1 MAESSDF
8 STVLCKDDRIAKI
21 TDAVKYSVFKG
32 GSNVTFARYKA
43 ISGLGSANP
52 TSLVFN
58 LQVPSEQVVVD
69 RAVKMVSTFSFDVS
83 VTMPADVAAAGLVG
97 ARPFDY
103 GNTCALGPY
112 PMHSLFSSMNVTINN
127 NSTSVQQQQVLP
139 SLMRLYDERVHQ
151 RAAGGAPNTWD
162 TAADYTQLLNAT
174 SNPLG
179 GFDNVA
185 DTDIQPR
192 GSWFVTQTQAA
203 SANPAGNDVIVA
215 GAAPAGDNGKVR
227 TITIT
232 ATTEEYIQVSPFIF
246 NKTYHDQGFLG
257 IQTLNMQFQVGTI
270 QRVFRYSG
278 FANNGAVINP
288 AVAPSISNLNILN
301 SELVF
306 NFLSLHPSDVLPSR
320 NVVPYYDLPLYQTA
334 STLTPALVPMT
345 GANNVTAT
353 IQTSTFSLNQIP
365 DKLMIWVA
373 PKAFGT
379 QTCQDA
385 DAWCVIDGISIQFN
399 NSQGLLSNC
408 DSYDLWKMS
417 VSAGSNQS
425 WSEWSGQSLKAS
437 AGAAATRIRMCGSL
451 LVLDMAKDVQLS
463 DDFLAPGSIGQYSLS
478 LQIRFKNPF
487 STNVTAPVC
496 TIMTLNSGLWVVD
509 RGQSSSFSGIL
520 TKALVLD
527 ASQKESVPREMGE
540 RIVGGALHRT
550 AASMGPVMGSGGPGY
565 SGITGN
571 AKSSGL
577 QARFK

>member
-43 ISGLGSANP
+43 ISGVGAANP

-83 VTMPADVAAAGLVG
+83 VILPGAGASFNALIG
-97 ARPFDY
+97 SRPFDY
-103 GNTCALGPY
+103 GNNCSLGPY
-112 PMHSLFSSMNVTINN
+112 PVHSLFSSMNVTINN

-139 SLMRLYDERVHQ
+139 ALMRLYDERVHQ

-162 TAADYTQLLNAT
+162 TCADYTQLVNAT

-192 GSWFVTQTQAA
+192 GSWYISQ
-203 SANPAGNDVIVA
+203 SGAGNALIGGGDA
-215 GAAPAGDNGKVR
+215 GTTR

-232 ATTEEYIQVSPFIF
+232 ATTEEYVQVSPFIF

-257 IQTLNMQFQVGTI
+257 IQTLNMQFQIGSP
-270 QRVFRYSG
+270 QRLFRHSG
-278 FANNGAVINP
+278 LANNGAVINAAS
-288 AVAPSISNLNILN
+288 AVTVGNLNILN

-320 NVVPYYDLPLYQTA
+320 NVVPYYDLPLYQTTA
-334 STLTPALVPMT
+334 SITSLASMT
-345 GANNVTAT
+345 GTNDPTGF

-365 DKLMIWVA
+365 DKLMIWVS

-379 QTCQDA
+379 YTTQDA
-385 DAWCVIDGISIQFN
+385 DAWMVIDNISIQFN

-417 VSAGSNQS
+417 VAAGSNQS

-437 AGAAATRIRMCGSL
+437 AGAAPTRLRMCGSL

-487 STNVTAPVC
+487 SYAVTTPVC

-550 AASMGPVMGSGGPGY
+550 AASMGPVMGSAAPAF
-565 SGITGN
+565 SGITGT

>member
-52 TSLVFN
+52 TSVVFN
-58 LQVPSEQVVVD
+58 LQCPSEQVVVD
-69 RAVKMVSTFSFDVS
+69 RAVKMVSTFSFNVS
-83 VTMPADVAAAGLVG
+83 VTLPADVAAAGLVG
-97 ARPFDY
+97 SRPFDY
-103 GNTCALGPY
+103 GNNCALGPY
-112 PMHSLFSSMNVTINN
+112 PVHSLFSSMNVTINN
-127 NSTSVQQQQVLP
+127 NSTSVQQQEILP
-139 SLMRLYDERVHQ
+139 ALMRLYDERVHQ

-162 TAADYTQLLNAT
+162 TCADYTQLVNAT

-192 GSWFVTQTQAA
+192 GSWFVTQVAGGGT
-203 SANPAGNDVIVA
+203 AGNALI
-215 GAAPAGDNGKVR
+215 AAPADNGVVR

-232 ATTEEYIQVSPFIF
+232 ATTEEYVQVSPFIF

-257 IQTLNMQFQVGTI
+257 IQTLNMQFQIGTL
-270 QRVFRYSG
+270 QRLFRHSG
-278 FANNGAVINP
+278 LANNGAVINAASP
-288 AVAPSISNLNILN
+288 VSVSNLNILN

-320 NVVPYYDLPLYQTA
+320 NVVPYYDLPLYKTA
-334 STLTPALVPMT
+334 STIAALVPMT
-345 GANNVTAT
+345 GVNDAT
-353 IQTSTFSLNQIP
+353 GFIQTSTFSLNQIP
-365 DKLMIWVA
+365 DKLMIWVS

-379 QTCQDA
+379 YTAQDA
-385 DAWCVIDGISIQFN
+385 DAWCVIDNISIQFN

-437 AGAAATRIRMCGSL
+437 GGAAATRLRMCGSL

-487 STNVTAPVC
+487 SYNITAPVC

-550 AASMGPVMGSGGPGY
+550 SASMGPVMGSGGPGY

>member
-8 STVLCKDDRIAKI
+8 STVLCKDNRIAKI

-43 ISGLGSANP
+43 ISGTGAANP

-58 LQVPSEQVVVD
+58 LQCPSEQVVVD
-69 RAVKMVSTFSFDVS
+69 RRVKLVSSFSFNAS
-83 VTMPADVAAAGLVG
+83 VQLPADVAAAGLVG

-103 GNTCALGPY
+103 GNNCALGPY
-112 PMHSLFSSMNVTINN
+112 PVHSTFSSMNVTINN
-127 NSTSVQQQQVLP
+127 NSTSIQEQEILP
-139 SLMRLYDERVHQ
+139 EIMRLYDERVHQ

-162 TAADYTQLLNAT
+162 TVADYTQLVNAT
-174 SNPLG
+174 ANPLG

-192 GSWFVTQTQAA
+192 GSWYVSQVDVG
-203 SANPAGNDVIVA
+203 AGN
-215 GAAPAGDNGKVR
+215 AAIASPADNGVVR
-227 TITIT
+227 TVTIT
-232 ATTEEYIQVSPFIF
+232 VTTEEYLQISPFIF
-246 NKTYHDQGFLG
+246 NKTYHDAGFLG
-257 IQTLNMQFQVGTI
+257 IQTLNFQFQIGTL
-270 QRVFRYSG
+270 QRLFRHSG
-278 FANNGAVINP
+278 LANNGAVMNAASP
-288 AVAPSISNLNILN
+288 VSVSQLNFSN

-306 NFLSLHPSDVLPSR
+306 QFLSLHPSDVLPSR
-320 NVVPYYDLPLYQTA
+320 NVVPYYDLPLYKTSQA
-334 STLTPALVPMT
+334 LTTALVPMT
-345 GANNVTAT
+345 GTNNATAT

-365 DKLMIWVA
+365 DKLMIWVS
-373 PKAFGT
+373 PKAFG
-379 QTCQDA
+379 QYSCQDA
-385 DAWCVIDGISIQFN
+385 DAWCVIDGINIQFN

-417 VSAGSNQS
+417 VAAGSNQS
-425 WSEWSGQSLKAS
+425 WSEWSGQALRAS
-437 AGAAATRIRMCGSL
+437 GAAAPTRIRTCGSL

-478 LQIRFKNPF
+478 IQIRFKNPF
-487 STNVTAPVC
+487 SSNVTAPVC

-520 TKALVLD
+520 TKSLVLD

-540 RIVGGALHRT
+540 RMVGGALHT
-550 AASMGPVMGSGGPGY
+550 GAAMMGPVMGYAGPAY
-565 SGITGN
+565 SGSVGS